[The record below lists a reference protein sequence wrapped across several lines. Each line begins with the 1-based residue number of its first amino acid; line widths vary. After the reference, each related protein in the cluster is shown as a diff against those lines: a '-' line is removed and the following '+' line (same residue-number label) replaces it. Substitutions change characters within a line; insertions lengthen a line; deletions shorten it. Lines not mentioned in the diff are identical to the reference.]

1 MPRVYGMD
9 STATVRSSS
18 RNDRLRVLSGRKF
31 LLAAPWGKRDSP
43 PSKCAD
49 SPNVKG
55 FRDNP
60 STFAASSRVTHFTCR
75 SMDVWTL
82 FFTDIED
89 STGHYERAGP
99 IYRAAATLQFTLL
112 RNEIEAHDGEIF
124 RHTGDGLLA
133 AFRNSAAALDCAKA
147 CQRSL
152 RKMEWPSEIG
162 ELRVR
167 IGLHRGEVERMGDG
181 FQGLTMHHA
190 ARVVDAAHG
199 AQILCSTAVRDDVD
213 GHIRS
218 EAKDLGLFR
227 LRGVP
232 APMRLFQVDYDG
244 MPRGGFPSPRTPAA
258 FSHKLPASPTR
269 FFGRDTELHDLA
281 AMLRPEPPDGARLR
295 YGRLVTLLGPGG
307 TGKTRLSQAVGERLL
322 TEYSHAVWF
331 IPLAEVRDAQLLPE
345 VLRTELEIAP
355 EPGRM
360 PLEQIVTML
369 AAQPSLLILDNFEQL
384 V

>member
-1 MPRVYGMD
+1 
-9 STATVRSSS
+9 
-18 RNDRLRVLSGRKF
+18 
-31 LLAAPWGKRDSP
+31 
-43 PSKCAD
+43 
-49 SPNVKG
+49 
-55 FRDNP
+55 
-60 STFAASSRVTHFTCR
+60 
-75 SMDVWTL
+75 
-82 FFTDIED
+82 
-89 STGHYERAGP
+89 
-99 IYRAAATLQFTLL
+99 
-112 RNEIEAHDGEIF
+112 
-124 RHTGDGLLA
+124 
-133 AFRNSAAALDCAKA
+133 
-147 CQRSL
+147 
-152 RKMEWPSEIG
+152 
-162 ELRVR
+162 
-167 IGLHRGEVERMGDG
+167 
-181 FQGLTMHHA
+181 MHHA
-190 ARVVDAAHG
+190 ARVLDAAHG

-384 V
+384 VPAGGEVVRALLESVPQLVWPRDFASPAGIERRTGFQPRAIASTAVAGTPEEVLGYASVQLYCDRRARCVGIFNLPWTMRPM